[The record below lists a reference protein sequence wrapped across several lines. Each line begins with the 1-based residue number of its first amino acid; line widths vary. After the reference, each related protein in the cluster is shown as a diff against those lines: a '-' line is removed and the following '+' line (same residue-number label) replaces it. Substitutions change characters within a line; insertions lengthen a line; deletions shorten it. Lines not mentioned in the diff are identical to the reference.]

1 MIVKHFKTSGT
12 CVNAAEINF
21 DGLVGPT
28 HNYSGLAVGN
38 IAAAENALTGSNPKE
53 AALQGL
59 AKMKRLSDLGIR
71 QGVLPPQSRPAV
83 DMLRKVGF
91 AGDELSV
98 ISQAAAAAPILLR
111 ACYSA
116 SSMWVANA
124 ATVSPGADTD
134 DAKVHFTPANLPTQF
149 HRSIEPPAT
158 SAILRKIF
166 SEERYFEHHDPLPAG
181 LYFADEGAANHMRLC
196 PDHADTGL
204 EIFVFGRSAD
214 RTAPRP
220 LKFPARQSLEA
231 CEAISRLHKI
241 KAGRKLFIQQS
252 PAAIDAGA
260 FHNDVL
266 AVSNCN
272 VLLYHEAAF
281 DDGWEIEEKI
291 AAACDYPI
299 QFIRATESEISI
311 AEAIST
317 YLFNSQLI
325 SLPGGEM
332 MVLAPIECESCDAAR
347 IFLERV
353 VQDAANPIT
362 RIEYVNLRQSMK
374 NGGGPACL
382 RLRVVLAEA
391 EFEAVTRMSRVIL
404 DQLLYNEL
412 KVWIEKNYRER
423 ISPPDLADPLLLR
436 ESRTALDELTA
447 ILSLGSIY
455 DFQKG

>member
-1 MIVKHFKTSGT
+1 M
-12 CVNAAEINF
+12 NAFEVNF

-28 HNYSGLAVGN
+28 HNYGGLAVGN
-38 IAAAENALTGSNPKE
+38 VAAAENALTSSNPRE

-59 AKMKRLSDLGIR
+59 AKMKRLFDLGIR
-71 QGVLPPQSRPAV
+71 QGVLPPQNRPAV
-83 DMLRKVGF
+83 DMLRKLGF
-91 AGDELSV
+91 AGDDLSV

-134 DAKVHFTPANLPTQF
+134 DAKVHLTPANLPSQF

-166 SEERYFEHHDPLPAG
+166 SEERYFQHHDPLPAG

-196 PDHADTGL
+196 SDHVDTGL

-214 RTAPRP
+214 QAAPKP

-231 CEAISRLHKI
+231 CEAIARLHKI
-241 KAGRKLFIQQS
+241 KAGKKLFIQQS

-281 DDGWEIEEKI
+281 DDWWEIEEKI

-299 QFIRATESEISI
+299 QFIRAAESEIPI
-311 AEAIST
+311 ADAINT

-332 MVLAPIECESCDAAR
+332 MVLAPVECEDCDSAR
-347 IFLERV
+347 TFLERI
-353 VQDAANPIT
+353 VQDTTNPIT

-382 RLRVVLAEA
+382 RLRVVLAKG
-391 EFEAVTRMSRVIL
+391 EFEAVARMSRVIL
-404 DQLLYNEL
+404 DQSLHDEL
-412 KVWIEKNYRER
+412 KAWIEKNYREC
-423 ISPPDLADPLLLR
+423 ILPPDLADPLLLR
-436 ESRTALDELTA
+436 ESRTALDELTT

-455 DFQKG
+455 DFQKA